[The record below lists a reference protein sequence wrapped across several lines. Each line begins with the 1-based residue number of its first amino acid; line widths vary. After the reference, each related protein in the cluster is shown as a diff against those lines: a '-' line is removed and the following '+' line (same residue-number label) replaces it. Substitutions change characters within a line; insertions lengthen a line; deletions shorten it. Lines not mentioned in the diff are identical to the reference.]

1 MKRGGIDGERRVQ
14 LPKEHQKVKV
24 ISIKGNRTSL
34 FLPALRVTT
43 E

>member
-1 MKRGGIDGERRVQ
+1 MGKKRVQ

-34 FLPALRVTT
+34 FLPALPVTT